1 MKYAIISDIHGN
13 AAAFKKVLEDAEKKG
28 ITNYIIAGD
37 YCLSGPYPDECI
49 TMLRQ
54 LDNAYIIRGN
64 EEQYLENLIGRDQ
77 KNWTDGQM
85 QISYW
90 CYRNISK
97 DNLEYMLDLPHKI
110 DFNCNG
116 VDIHIAHSKNEFIKE
131 SRLEEK
137 IRPSVLAMEFGE
149 KTVTTESLKEY
160 IDTAVKNC
168 PNLNEVM
175 QGLDPGI
182 YIFGHTHMQWDYED
196 KDRNIFLVNPG
207 SCGLP
212 LDGVTGTVPYSIL
225 DISEDGKVTVEKRR
239 IPFDTEAYIEALKQT
254 TQYLQANVWSKVIIK
269 ELRSAKEHLT
279 FFLHFAN
286 KYAEEINDTRRPLAA
301 DTWEKAFELWE
312 NQPEGRFFS

>member
-13 AAAFKKVLEDAEKKG
+13 STTLKAVLKDAGKQG
-28 ITNYIIAGD
+28 IKDYIIAGD

-49 TMLRQ
+49 TILRQ

-64 EEQYLENLIGRDQ
+64 EEKYLENLIGCDE

-90 CYRNISK
+90 CYRNISRE
-97 DNLEYMLDLPHKI
+97 NLDYMLNLPYTI

-116 VDIHIAHSKNEFIKE
+116 VNIHIAHSKNDFIKE

-137 IRPSVLAMEFGE
+137 IGPLAMAMEFSE
-149 KTVTTESLKEY
+149 REVTVESLMDY
-160 IDTAVKNC
+160 ISTSIKNC
-168 PNLNEVM
+168 PDMDEEM
-175 QGLDPGI
+175 SGLKAGV
-182 YIFGHTHMQWDYED
+182 YIFGHSHVQWDYED
-196 KDRNIFLVNPG
+196 KDRSVFLINPG

-225 DISEDGKVTVEKRR
+225 DISDDGKVTVEKRR
-239 IPFDTEAYIEALKQT
+239 ILFDTEKYIDNLKQT
-254 TQYLQANVWSKVIIK
+254 TQYTEANVWSRVIIK
-269 ELRSAKEHLT
+269 ELRSAKEHIA
-279 FFLHFAN
+279 FFLRFVN
-286 KYAEEINDTRRPLAA
+286 KYAEEIKDERRPFAV

-312 NQPEGRFFS
+312 NQSERRFWD